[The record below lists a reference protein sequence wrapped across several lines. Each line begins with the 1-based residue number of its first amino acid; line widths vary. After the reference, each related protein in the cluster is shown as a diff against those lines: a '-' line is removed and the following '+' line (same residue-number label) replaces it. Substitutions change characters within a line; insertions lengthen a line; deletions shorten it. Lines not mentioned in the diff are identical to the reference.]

1 MIELWHRP
9 WAKLDRTGHHYV
21 LIDSGVFERDVHE
34 AGPLWLCLPEHDEP
48 VVDGRQKLAE
58 IVTDLG
64 DGRRVYSLPLPLRP
78 TVGLKLDRVGHSRSR
93 GGVSI
98 VPRGLPMRPPKDGQ
112 AEPGAVELF
121 TRVKAVWS
129 RLSDVEDVLGDPATI
144 WQRLAALW
152 TSGATEDDPKRDV
165 IVRHARKLG
174 QTLELIDRRPR
185 RILRRTQQLVPLSRV
200 QELDRKAITWLIRQP
215 GETVAERAG
224 SRQRIRAVTRE
235 ENFNTLENRVVLSYV
250 QLADHL
256 ARDYCNRNRS
266 AAQSSRYL
274 AVLAFR
280 RKTQR
285 LAQDL
290 AGMGVIAASPDVT
303 PNFVLQN
310 NPAYHAVWIAWREL
324 LHHHRVID
332 DLWHWQARSWEEFTA
347 LALVVALHGIPG
359 ARVLATSPLIFE
371 EEQRRGCWLTQVNP
385 LATVYLAEQGVVVE
399 VSYRPRYKGDLR
411 SFAAPIWLRVGRLNV
426 SLSDQPRWAV
436 WPLWDAV
443 GGIDPDAR
451 EAEEIENVLQTGGK
465 SVVRGIVVRP
475 TRAGGAIE
483 VQTSARAAVLTLGA
497 SGDAL
502 RQSIEALRDVVV
514 ANIGGVHGHG

>member
-9 WAKLDRTGHHYV
+9 WAKLDRSRLRYA
-21 LIDSGVFERDVHE
+21 LIDGDAYVRDGRE
-34 AGPLWLCLPEHDEP
+34 TGPLWLCLPERDEP
-48 VVDGRQKLAE
+48 VLDGKRKLAE
-58 IVTDLG
+58 AITDLG
-64 DGRRVYSLPLPLRP
+64 DGRRVYMLPLPLRP
-78 TVGLKLDRVGHSRSR
+78 TVGLELGRIGRSR
-93 GGVSI
+93 GGI
-98 VPRGLPMRPPKDGQ
+98 RILPRGLPIRPPPSGQ
-112 AEPGAVELF
+112 AEAGAVELF
-121 TRVKAVWS
+121 TRLKAVWS

-144 WQRLAALW
+144 WQRLVALW
-152 TSGATEDDPKRDV
+152 TSGETRDDPERDV

-174 QTLELIDRRPR
+174 QTLDLIDKRPR

-235 ENFNTLENRVVLSYV
+235 ENFNTLENRVVLSYAR
-250 QLADHL
+250 LADHL

-266 AAQSSRYL
+266 TAQSSRYE

-290 AGMGVIAASPDVT
+290 ADMGVIAASPDVT

-310 NPAYHAVWIAWREL
+310 NPDYHAVWIAWREL

-371 EEQRRGCWLTQVNP
+371 EEQRRGCWLTHINP

-399 VSYRPRYKGDLR
+399 VSYRPHFDGPLR
-411 SFAAPIWLRVGRLNV
+411 SFVAPIWLRVGRLNV

-436 WPLWDAV
+436 WPLWDAA

-451 EAEEIENVLQTGGK
+451 EAEEIENVLKTGGK
-465 SVVRGIVVRP
+465 TVVRGIVVRP

-483 VQTSARAAVLTLGA
+483 VQTATRATVLTLGA
-497 SGDAL
+497 SGEGL
-502 RQSIEALRDVVV
+502 RQGIEALRNVVV
-514 ANIGGVHGHG
+514 AHIGGGRGHG

>member
-9 WAKLDRTGHHYV
+9 WAKLDRSGRRYT
-21 LIDSGVFERDVHE
+21 LIDGDAFVRDARE
-34 AGPLWLCLPEHDEP
+34 TGPLWLCLQERDEP
-48 VVDGRQKLAE
+48 VVDGKRKLAE
-58 IVTDLG
+58 VITDLG

-78 TVGLKLDRVGHSRSR
+78 TVGLKLDRPGRSR
-93 GGVSI
+93 GHVSI
-98 VPRGLPMRPPKDGQ
+98 VPRGLLMRPPKEGQ
-112 AEPGAVELF
+112 ADLGAVELF
-121 TRVKAVWS
+121 TRVKAVWT

-152 TSGATEDDPKRDV
+152 MSGAAEDDPKRDV

-174 QTLELIDRRPR
+174 QTLDIIDKRPR

-215 GETVAERAG
+215 GETVVERAG

-235 ENFNTLENRVVLSYV
+235 ENFNTLENRVVLSYAR
-250 QLADHL
+250 LADHL

-266 AAQSSRYL
+266 AAQSSRYA

-285 LAQDL
+285 LAQNL
-290 AGMGVIAASPDVT
+290 ADMGVIAANPDVT

-324 LHHHRVID
+324 LRHHRVID

-359 ARVLATSPLIFE
+359 ARILATSPLIFE
-371 EEQRRGCWLTQVNP
+371 EEQRRGCWLTHVNP
-385 LATVYLAEQGVVVE
+385 LATVFLAEQGVVAE
-399 VSYRPRYKGDLR
+399 VSYRPHYKGSLR

-426 SLSDQPRWAV
+426 PLENQPYWVV

-443 GGIDPDAR
+443 GGIDPDVQ
-451 EAEEIENVLQTGGK
+451 EAEEIESVLEAGGK
-465 SVVRGIVVRP
+465 TVVRGIVVRP
-475 TRAGGAIE
+475 TRAAGGIE
-483 VQTSARAAVLTLGA
+483 RQSSKRATVVTLGA

-502 RQSIEALRDVVV
+502 RQGIEALRDIVV
-514 ANIGGVHGHG
+514 ADIGGGRGHG